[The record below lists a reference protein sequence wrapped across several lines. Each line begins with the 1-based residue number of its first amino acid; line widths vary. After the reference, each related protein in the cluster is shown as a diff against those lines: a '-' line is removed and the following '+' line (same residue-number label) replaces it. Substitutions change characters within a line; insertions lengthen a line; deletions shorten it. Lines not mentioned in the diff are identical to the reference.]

1 MKLPKRDEKFIV
13 NFTYEGE
20 ECSFYGFV
28 VSGVHIEIRGDD
40 DPDFVWYYVCADKVY
55 DDLFSGR
62 CLYVTSCLDSALDFI
77 AQNLVPYKEPE
88 EKADEGSVVKEESS
102 DGRGLEIVSGIQKE
116 TVAMDGVDSAP
127 GIYGFSHHILT
138 EIAENSFGVFSSL
151 GGVSLA

>member
-1 MKLPKRDEKFIV
+1 MKLPKREEKFVV
-13 NFTYEGE
+13 NMTYEGE

-62 CLYVTSCLDSALDFI
+62 CLYVTSCLDYALDFI

-88 EKADEGSVVKEESS
+88 EKADEGSVVKEEIS

-116 TVAMDGVDSAP
+116 TGTLDRVDHGS
-127 GIYGFSHHILT
+127 GKYGGCNHALNSTVESTL
-138 EIAENSFGVFSSL
+138 EIHGRL